1 MTQGLALTMIVNPET
16 MSRVLDNEQRTKAG
30 EDALTLPELMKALS
44 DEIYKELGNASGSFT
59 NRNPMITQFRR
70 NLQADYTDR
79 LIKIATGN
87 AQMPRTV
94 RQQAQYQLEQIK
106 SRLDTAAKSSGLDG
120 YTVAHVSDMQKR
132 VQKALDSVYVAQ

>member
-1 MTQGLALTMIVNPET
+1 
-16 MSRVLDNEQRTKAG
+16 
-30 EDALTLPELMKALS
+30 
-44 DEIYKELGNASGSFT
+44 
-59 NRNPMITQFRR
+59 
-70 NLQADYTDR
+70 
-79 LIKIATGN
+79 
-87 AQMPRTV
+87 MPRTV